1 MRAQVHIQLLYI
13 PNRVSI
19 YQKTLKDE
27 YSQLLKYMSAIQFN
41 VCSIFIYIIPF
52 RPVLNNMFQIQHG
65 KRVKR
70 HVIENRTART

>member
-27 YSQLLKYMSAIQFN
+27 YSQLLKCQPFSSMYVAFSYNSIQTSAQ
-41 VCSIFIYIIPF
+41 
-52 RPVLNNMFQIQHG
+52 
-65 KRVKR
+65 
-70 HVIENRTART
+70 